1 MKQLIEV
8 ITLIADNYMHK
19 IDLNLVQS
27 TLTLEFFIYRENEK
41 DVYKTLEID
50 EIENKL
56 KITILPDRITRV
68 TDLKGLEDIILI
80 LDKQSQCRNY
90 TPEEVEYI
98 KQKYIVGTKVKLI
111 KMYDLLSTIPT
122 GTEGVIDRIDDQGTL
137 HINWDNGST
146 LGLVIGTDEFEVIG
160 ENK

>member
-1 MKQLIEV
+1 MQQLIEV
-8 ITLIADNYMHK
+8 MKLIANNYIQK

-27 TLTLEFFIYRENEK
+27 TLTLEYFIYRENEK
-41 DVYKTLEID
+41 DTYKTLQID

-56 KITILPDRITRV
+56 KVTILPDRITRV
-68 TDLKGLEDIILI
+68 TDLKGLEDIILVI
-80 LDKQSQCRNY
+80 DKQSQGRNY
-90 TPEEVEYI
+90 TLEEVEYI

-111 KMYDLLSTIPT
+111 KLYDLLSTIPT

-137 HINWDNGST
+137 HINWNNGST

-160 ENK
+160 EDK

>member
-1 MKQLIEV
+1 MQQLIEV
-8 ITLIADNYMHK
+8 ITLIANNYMHK
-19 IDLNLVQS
+19 IDLNLVQN
-27 TLTLEFFIYRENEK
+27 TLTLEYFIYRENEK
-41 DVYKTLEID
+41 DIYKTLQID

-122 GTEGVIDRIDDQGTL
+122 GTEGIIDKVDDQGTL
-137 HINWDNGST
+137 QVSWDNGSS
-146 LGLVIGTDEFEVIG
+146 LGLVIDTDEFEVIG
-160 ENK
+160 EDK

>member
-1 MKQLIEV
+1 MQQLIEV
-8 ITLIADNYMHK
+8 MKLIANNYMNK

-41 DVYKTLEID
+41 DTYKTLQID

-80 LDKQSQCRNY
+80 LDKQSKGRNY

-122 GTEGVIDRIDDQGTL
+122 GTEGIIDRIDDQGTL

-160 ENK
+160 EDK